1 MIKNVYIDTAFGVG
15 GMVLTYLFGSLDTL
29 LFVLAAVMVLDY
41 ISGMLA
47 SWITK
52 EWNSEKGYKG
62 ILKKILI
69 LLIVML
75 GVLLDR
81 ALANDSWLFRN
92 MVLMFFIANESLS
105 ILENS
110 ANCGL
115 PIPQKLIDVLEQV
128 KKESETNDENL

>member
-1 MIKNVYIDTAFGVG
+1 MIKNVYIDTAFGVAG
-15 GMVLTYLFGSLDTL
+15 AVLTYMFGSLDTL
-29 LFVLAAVMVLDY
+29 LIVLVACMILDY

-62 ILKKILI
+62 LLKKVFV

-75 GVLLDR
+75 CVLLDR

-128 KKESETNDENL
+128 KKESETNDEK

>member
-1 MIKNVYIDTAFGVG
+1 MVKNVYIDTAFGVA
-15 GMVLTYLFGSLDTL
+15 GMVLTYIFGSLDTL
-29 LFVLAAVMVLDY
+29 LIVLVCVMVLDY

-47 SWITK
+47 SWIMK

-62 ILKKILI
+62 LLKKVLI

-81 ALANDSWLFRN
+81 ALAHDSWLFRN

-115 PIPQKLIDVLEQV
+115 PIPQKLIDALEQV
-128 KKESETNDENL
+128 KKEDTNDEDL

>member
-1 MIKNVYIDTAFGVG
+1 M
-15 GMVLTYLFGSLDTL
+15 
-29 LFVLAAVMVLDY
+29 
-41 ISGMLA
+41 
-47 SWITK
+47 K

-62 ILKKILI
+62 LLKKVLI
-69 LLIVML
+69 RLIVML

-81 ALANDSWLFRN
+81 ALAHDSWLFRN

-128 KKESETNDENL
+128 KEKEGTNVEDL

>member
-1 MIKNVYIDTAFGVG
+1 MIKNVYIDTAFGVA
-15 GMVLTYLFGSLDTL
+15 GMILTYIFGSLDTL
-29 LFVLAAVMVLDY
+29 LFVLVAVMFLDY

-62 ILKKILI
+62 LLKKVLI

-81 ALANDSWLFRN
+81 ALANDTWLFRN

-110 ANCGL
+110 AKCGL

-128 KKESETNDENL
+128 KKESETNDEK

>member
-1 MIKNVYIDTAFGVG
+1 MIKNVYIDTAFGVS
-15 GMVLTYLFGSLDTL
+15 GMILTYIFGSLDTL
-29 LFVLAAVMVLDY
+29 LIVLVLIMVLDY

-47 SWITK
+47 SWIMK

-62 ILKKILI
+62 IIKKAII
-69 LLIVML
+69 ILIVML

-81 ALANDSWLFRN
+81 ALTHDSWLFRN

-128 KKESETNDENL
+128 KKESETNDEK